1 MKKTVFLLSCFLAL
15 VMSACGPKDPL
26 PDPDHG
32 DAIVGKGVFVIN
44 EGTFGYA
51 NASLT
56 FYDPVADTVA
66 NNLFYRVNGAPIGDV
81 GESLA
86 LIDGKLY
93 IVVNNSKY
101 IYTSNTKK
109 GNR

>member
-1 MKKTVFLLSCFLAL
+1 MKKTAFLFSCLLAL

-26 PDPDHG
+26 PNHD

-44 EGTFGYA
+44 EGNFGYA

-56 FYDPVADTVA
+56 FYNPAEDTVA

-81 GESLA
+81 GQSLA
-86 LIDGKLY
+86 LIDDKLY

-101 IYTSNTKK
+101 T
-109 GNR
+109 